1 MANKTFNP
9 EEWLPKKEATTPPSA
24 ALAAPVVA
32 NPSDQTASP
41 EDIPKHVEIV
51 TQRIETEHIDITS
64 DYNDWIHAMFALI
77 FLFGEG
83 ARSYV
88 HRISQ
93 FYPGYDPAETDAQF
107 DKCLKST
114 GSGIT
119 IKTFFQ
125 IARDH
130 GISVF
135 IPDESY
141 DSYESSKPSRAK
153 NEKAS
158 AALSEDAPAEL
169 EDIEEMEDYDLPT
182 FTDKFR
188 YPIPGFCKKVT
199 DTATSIPEADMLL
212 LAALVAASSCL
223 DNVSG
228 TYKRRQVFPNL
239 YAFITAEA
247 GIGKGALVNIRHII
261 EPIHDAL
268 HHEFKEEYKE
278 YKRKLA
284 AYNATKPNER
294 GGLEQPEEPP
304 VKFRILPGNSTSA
317 AMRQGLFDNNGMV
330 MIIDTEGDILADSF
344 KSELGNYSADFRKA
358 YHHEPIS
365 YYRKQDHDLIEI
377 RQPRISTILSGTPR
391 QIRNLIADAENGLFS
406 RFLFYRLPANIV
418 WEDPLT
424 GDDRQT
430 LDDYYRDLGTEF
442 YDFYTLLTAAQP
454 IRFHVTQEQADQ
466 FNQWFS
472 DIQLRYS
479 AAFGNAIIGSVRRLG
494 LATFRIAMVFSIL
507 RIMDDGCFEENITC
521 LDEDYDNAMT
531 IAKVLME
538 HIVHIFRRLPQ
549 PSQDTQEVKMTLTKQ
564 RFWDALPAEFDTK
577 TFNEIAVSQGLA
589 GKTAEKY
596 IYTWVKTGQLIR
608 VAQGK
613 YAKGNSTI
621 RR

>member
-24 ALAAPVVA
+24 ALAASVVA

-41 EDIPKHVEIV
+41 ENIPKHVEIV
-51 TQRIETEHIDITS
+51 TQRIEAEHIDITG
-64 DYNDWIHAMFALI
+64 DYNDWVHAMFALI
-77 FLFGEG
+77 SLFGEE

-88 HRISQ
+88 QRISR
-93 FYPGYDPAETDAQF
+93 FYPGYDPAKTDDQF
-107 DKCLKST
+107 DQCLKST

-130 GISVF
+130 GVSVF

-141 DSYESSKPSRAK
+141 VSYESSKPSGAK
-153 NEKAS
+153 AEITSAS
-158 AALSEDAPAEL
+158 LSEDAPAEI
-169 EDIEEMEDYDLPT
+169 EDIEEMEEINLPT
-182 FTDKFR
+182 FMDKLR
-188 YPIPGFCKKVT
+188 YAIPGFCKKVT

-212 LAALVAASSCL
+212 LAVVVAASSCL

-239 YAFITAEA
+239 YVFITAEA
-247 GIGKGALVNIRHII
+247 GVGKGPLVNIRHII

-268 HHEFKEEYKE
+268 YNKFKADHKE
-278 YKRKLA
+278 YKKKLA
-284 AYNATKPNER
+284 AYNATKPADR
-294 GGLEQPEEPP
+294 VGLEQPEEPA
-304 VKFRILPGNSTSA
+304 VRMRIAPGNSTSA
-317 AMRQGLFDNNGMV
+317 AMRQGLHDNNGMV
-330 MIIDTEGDILADSF
+330 LIMDTEGDILADSF

-358 YHHEPIS
+358 YHHEPIT

-391 QIRNLIADAENGLFS
+391 QIQNLIADAENGLFS
-406 RFLFYRLPANIV
+406 RFLFYRLPANIA
-418 WEDPLT
+418 WEDPLA
-424 GDDRQT
+424 GDDKQT
-430 LDDYYRDLGTEF
+430 LDDYFRDLGTEF

-454 IRFHVTQEQADQ
+454 IRFHVTQEQAEQ
-466 FNQWFS
+466 FNKWFS
-472 DIQLRYS
+472 EIQLRYS

-538 HIVHIFRRLPQ
+538 HIVHVFRRLPQ
-549 PSQDTQEVKMTLTKQ
+549 PSQGAQEVKMTLTKQ
-564 RFWDALPAEFDTK
+564 RFWDALPPEFSTQEYYAIAE
-577 TFNEIAVSQGLA
+577 SQALSV
-589 GKTAEKY
+589 KTAEKY
-596 IYTWVKTGQLIR
+596 VREWHRTGQLIH
-608 VAQGK
+608 VSHGK
-613 YAKGNSTI
+613 YAK
-621 RR
+621 RK